1 MAQATRASKKQNLL
15 YEYQHCLVASADS
28 IPTGDRSRWYL
39 YLYVFGTLA
48 GVVGPIITV
57 FGFMY
62 WGNDWTLPELRK
74 VCVCLC
80 EALLRLVKYGK
91 FAANVLPYWC
101 N

>member
-1 MAQATRASKKQNLL
+1 MSPFLIARWI
-15 YEYQHCLVASADS
+15 SADS

-62 WGNDWTLPELRK
+62 WGNQWTLPELRK
-74 VCVCLC
+74 VRTPSLFWTTGPV
-80 EALLRLVKYGK
+80 LVNHSLVRAGHG
-91 FAANVLPYWC
+91 
-101 N
+101 